1 MIKLGHKEECLNK
14 NKFGKLV
21 LVIYICFLNQKLY
34 NMSDNV
40 IQMNTSKIE
49 EAQTVNTY
57 DPNKKYTWAA
67 EDSFILS
74 GGEFGVILNTLRA
87 ILGTPEAAK
96 ILLANQANNIIEG
109 SLARAVE
116 AGIVKEAPETE
127 NN

>member
-1 MIKLGHKEECLNK
+1 
-14 NKFGKLV
+14 
-21 LVIYICFLNQKLY
+21 
-34 NMSDNV
+34 MSDNV

-49 EAQTVNTY
+49 EAQPVNTY
-57 DPNKKYTWAA
+57 DPNKKYTWSKD
-67 EDSFILS
+67 DSFILS

-96 ILLANQANNIIEG
+96 ILLANQANNIVEG

-116 AGIVKEAPETE
+116 AGIVVEAPETD

>member
-1 MIKLGHKEECLNK
+1 MIKLGNKKEYLNIK
-14 NKFGKLV
+14 NKFGKLI
-21 LVIYICFLNQKLY
+21 LIIYICFLNQKLC

-116 AGIVKEAPETE
+116 AGIVKEAPEAE
-127 NN
+127 

>member
-1 MIKLGHKEECLNK
+1 
-14 NKFGKLV
+14 
-21 LVIYICFLNQKLY
+21 
-34 NMSDNV
+34 MSENLEV
-40 IQMNTSKIE
+40 
-49 EAQTVNTY
+49 APVY
-57 DPNKKYTWAA
+57 DANKKYTWAA

-116 AGIVKEAPETE
+116 SGIVKEAPEAD
-127 NN
+127 